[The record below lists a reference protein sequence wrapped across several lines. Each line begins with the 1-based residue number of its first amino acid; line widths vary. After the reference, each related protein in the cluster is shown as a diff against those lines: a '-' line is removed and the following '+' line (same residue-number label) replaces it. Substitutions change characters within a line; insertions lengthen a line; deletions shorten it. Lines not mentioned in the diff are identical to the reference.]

1 MTKTEFTKP
10 NLLLVEGKTDE
21 LFFSALNKHLGFHDI
36 QIIDVGGTSKFQKRL
51 EAISVSPKFHII
63 KSLGIVSDNDSKHPS
78 KTSFECITDY
88 LRYVNLPTPES
99 PLLPKGNNPQVTV
112 MILPSEGKTGMLE
125 DLCLKSIES
134 DPAMPCVNQY
144 CQCLQEK
151 CPSFPKNI
159 SKAKVQVFLAS
170 RKEAEKGL
178 GIAARD
184 GYWPFENAAF
194 NEVKQFIR
202 SILSND

>member
-1 MTKTEFTKP
+1 MTETEFTKP

-21 LFFSALNKHLGFHDI
+21 LFFSALNKYLEFHDI
-36 QIIDVGGTSKFQKRL
+36 QIIDVGGTPKFKKRL
-51 EAISVSPKFHII
+51 ELISISPKFNMI
-63 KSLGIVSDNDSKHPS
+63 KSLGIVRDNDSKHPTKS
-78 KTSFECITDY
+78 AFECITDD
-88 LRYVNLPTPES
+88 LTFAKLPTPES

-112 MILPSEGKTGMLE
+112 MILPREGEPGMLE
-125 DLCLKSIES
+125 DLCLKSVES
-134 DPAMPCVNQY
+134 DLAMPCVNQY

-170 RKEAEKGL
+170 KKEAEKGL

-194 NEVKQFIR
+194 DEVKQFLK